1 MTARK
6 GRRVALVEVDS
17 FRPALTAMF
26 GRPPTYTPEP
36 VGDGLFIANLS
47 WREALTEYLSDT
59 VPAERIV
66 KLILGNWWS
75 SPSWRP
81 RRASRSW

>member
-1 MTARK
+1 MRSILVLNSKGGTGKTSLASALGRMTARK

-47 WREALTEYLSDT
+47 WREALTGSG
-59 VPAERIV
+59 V
-66 KLILGNWWS
+66 
-75 SPSWRP
+75 
-81 RRASRSW
+81 